1 MKKVI
6 VISVSAPIWCVCV
19 QEVVVVG
26 FAISVSVTVSGCAFV
41 CGFEEEGEYDV
52 I

>member
-6 VISVSAPIWCVCV
+6 VISVSAPIWCVRV
-19 QEVVVVG
+19 QEVIVVG
-26 FAISVSVTVSGCAFV
+26 FAFSVSVTVSECE
-41 CGFEEEGEYDV
+41 FEEEGEYDV